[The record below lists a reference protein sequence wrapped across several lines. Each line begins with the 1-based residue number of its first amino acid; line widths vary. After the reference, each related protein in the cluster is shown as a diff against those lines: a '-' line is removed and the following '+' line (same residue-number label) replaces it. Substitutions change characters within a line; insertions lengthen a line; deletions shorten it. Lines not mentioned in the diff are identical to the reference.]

1 MTYLGKVWYKCNHE
15 MPVLVWKNTVLI
27 CKRLKLFKFIFKTHF
42 KLKNGLFRQASH
54 MAKLF

>member
-1 MTYLGKVWYKCNHE
+1 MTYLGEVWYKSNHE

-42 KLKNGLFRQASH
+42 KLKNGLFRQESH
-54 MAKLF
+54 KF